1 MKILAIDT
9 SGGSLSAALLDDD
22 RLQAEYLV
30 NHGLTHSQRL
40 MPLVNTML
48 GSCGVPLAEIDAFAA
63 AKGPGSFTGL
73 RIGVASVKALGFAE
87 NKPVMGVNTLEA
99 LCYNLPGAG
108 GVICPMLDARNRQA
122 FAAVYRWT
130 DGAPEEVL
138 PPQAMAVEA
147 LCDVLKEYHEP
158 VLLLGDGAAVY
169 EETLAETL
177 GSAAQFAPPH
187 LLLPRA
193 SSVAWA
199 AKRALEAGEMSDG
212 KLLKPEYLRKS
223 QAEQEKERREKQGG
237 TKK

>member
-9 SGGSLSAALLDDD
+9 SGGALSAALLDGGQ
-22 RLQAEYLV
+22 LKAEYLV

-40 MPLVNTML
+40 MPLLDTML
-48 GSCGVPLAEIDAFAA
+48 KDCGVQLAEIDAFAA

-87 NKPVMGVNTLEA
+87 NKPVVGVNTLEA
-99 LCYNLPGAG
+99 LCYNLPDAG

-122 FAAVYRWT
+122 FAAVYRWA
-130 DGAPEEVL
+130 DGSPEEL
-138 PPQAMAVEA
+138 MPPQAVTVDA
-147 LCDVLKEYHEP
+147 LCGRLQELGSP
-158 VLLLGDGAAVY
+158 VLLLGDGAATY
-169 EETLAETL
+169 RETLAERL
-177 GSAAQFAPPH
+177 GGAAKFVPPH
-187 LLLPRA
+187 VSLPRA

-199 AKRALEAGEMSDG
+199 AKRALEAGAAADG

-237 TKK
+237 TKA